1 MKTENKRASEDVK
14 EIKKEVVRNLIQQMI
29 DDDSEIMVELNNAW
43 AERNKNYDLI
53 YKHLNA
59 YNLADW
65 SSDVCSSDLV
75 DFYAYNLAEDFDKN
89 QLAELLLKG
98 NFNREAKYYRIDDN
112 GKIHTDWGEVIEVEE
127 IVEELLTFGVPAEI
141 ECYEFSDET
150 IANALRPRLVEY
162 MNTERKVGITLEES
176 EYILDDESVLFDDW
190 SDDDFIFCLSDSL
203 EDYRS
208 ELEN

>member
-1 MKTENKRASEDVK
+1 MKTENRQASKVVK

-29 DDDSEIMVELNNAW
+29 DEGSEIMVELNNAW

-53 YKHLNA
+53 YKPLDA
-59 YNLADW
+59 YNLT
-65 SSDVCSSDLV
+65 
-75 DFYAYNLAEDFDKN
+75 EDFDKN

-112 GKIHTDWGEVIEVEE
+112 GNIHTDWGEVIEVEE
-127 IVEELLTFGVPAEI
+127 IVEDILSFGLPDGV
-141 ECYEFSDET
+141 ECCDFSDET
-150 IANALRPRLVEY
+150 IANALRPHLVEY
-162 MNTERKVGITLEES
+162 VNKELKVGITLEES
-176 EYILDDESVLFDDW
+176 EYILDDESVLFDDC
-190 SDDDFIFCLSDSL
+190 SEDDFIFCLSDSL

>member
-14 EIKKEVVRNLIQQMI
+14 KIKKEVVRNLIQQMI
-29 DDDSEIMVELNNAW
+29 DDDNEIMVELNNAW

-53 YKHLNA
+53 YKPL
-59 YNLADW
+59 D
-65 SSDVCSSDLV
+65 
-75 DFYAYNLAEDFDKN
+75 AYNLAEDFDKN

-127 IVEELLTFGVPAEI
+127 IVEEILTFGVPAEI
-141 ECYEFSDET
+141 ECCEFSDET

>member
-1 MKTENKRASEDVK
+1 MKTENKRASEVVK

-53 YKHLNA
+53 YKPL
-59 YNLADW
+59 D
-65 SSDVCSSDLV
+65 
-75 DFYAYNLAEDFDKN
+75 AYNLAEDFDKN

-98 NFNREAKYYRIDDN
+98 NFNNEAKYYRIDDN
-112 GKIHTDWGEVIEVEE
+112 GNIHTDWGEVIEVEE
-127 IVEELLTFGVPAEI
+127 IVEEILTFGVPDGV

>member
-1 MKTENKRASEDVK
+1 MRTKNRQASKEVK
-14 EIKKEVVRNLIQQMI
+14 EIKTKVIRDLIQKMI

-43 AERNKNYDLI
+43 AERNRNYDLI
-53 YKHLNA
+53 YKPL
-59 YNLADW
+59 D
-65 SSDVCSSDLV
+65 
-75 DFYAYNLAEDFDKN
+75 AYNLAEDFDTN

-127 IVEELLTFGVPAEI
+127 IVEEILTFGVPDRV

-162 MNTERKVGITLEES
+162 VNTERKVGITLEES
-176 EYILDDESVLFDDW
+176 EYILDDESVLFDNW
-190 SDDDFIFCLSDSL
+190 SDDDFIICLSDSL
-203 EDYRS
+203 QDYRS

>member
-1 MKTENKRASEDVK
+1 MKTENKRASEVVK

-53 YKHLNA
+53 YKPL
-59 YNLADW
+59 D
-65 SSDVCSSDLV
+65 
-75 DFYAYNLAEDFDKN
+75 AYNLAEDFDKN

-98 NFNREAKYYRIDDN
+98 NFNSEAKYYRIDDN

-127 IVEELLTFGVPAEI
+127 IVEEILAFGVPAEI
-141 ECYEFSDET
+141 ECCEFSDET

>member
-1 MKTENKRASEDVK
+1 MKTENRRASNDVK

-29 DDDSEIMVELNNAW
+29 DDDNEIMVELNNAW

-53 YKHLNA
+53 YKPL
-59 YNLADW
+59 D
-65 SSDVCSSDLV
+65 
-75 DFYAYNLAEDFDKN
+75 AYNLAEDFDKN

-98 NFNREAKYYRIDDN
+98 NFNSEAKYYRIDDN
-112 GKIHTDWGEVIEVEE
+112 GKIHTDWGEVVEVEE
-127 IVEELLTFGVPAEI
+127 IVEEILTFGVPAEI
-141 ECYEFSDET
+141 ECCEFSDET

>member
-1 MKTENKRASEDVK
+1 MKTENKRANEVVK

-29 DDDSEIMVELNNAW
+29 DDGNEIMVELNNAW

-53 YKHLNA
+53 YKPL
-59 YNLADW
+59 D
-65 SSDVCSSDLV
+65 
-75 DFYAYNLAEDFDKN
+75 AYNLAEDFDKN

-98 NFNREAKYYRIDDN
+98 NFNSEAKYYRIDDN

-127 IVEELLTFGVPAEI
+127 IVEEILTFGVPDRV

>member
-1 MKTENKRASEDVK
+1 MKTENRQTSKAVK
-14 EIKKEVVRNLIQQMI
+14 EIKKKVIRGLIQKMI
-29 DDDSEIMVELNNAW
+29 EDDSEIMVELNNAW

-53 YKHLNA
+53 YKPL
-59 YNLADW
+59 D
-65 SSDVCSSDLV
+65 
-75 DFYAYNLAEDFDKN
+75 AYNLAEDFDKN

-98 NFNREAKYYRIDDN
+98 NFNSEAKYYRIDDN
-112 GKIHTDWGEVIEVEE
+112 GNIHTDWGEVIEVEE
-127 IVEELLTFGVPAEI
+127 IVEDILSFGVPAEI

-176 EYILDDESVLFDDW
+176 EYILDGESVLFDDW

>member
-1 MKTENKRASEDVK
+1 MKTENKRVSNDVK

-29 DDDSEIMVELNNAW
+29 DDDSEIMVELNNSW

-53 YKHLNA
+53 YKPL
-59 YNLADW
+59 D
-65 SSDVCSSDLV
+65 
-75 DFYAYNLAEDFDKN
+75 AYNLAEDFDKN

-127 IVEELLTFGVPAEI
+127 IVEEILTFGVPAEI
-141 ECYEFSDET
+141 ECCEFSDET

-176 EYILDDESVLFDDW
+176 EYALDDDSVLFGDW
-190 SDDDFIFCLSDSL
+190 SDDDFILCLKDDL

>member
-1 MKTENKRASEDVK
+1 MKTENRQASKVVK

-29 DDDSEIMVELNNAW
+29 DDDSEIMVELNNSW

-53 YKHLNA
+53 YKPL
-59 YNLADW
+59 D
-65 SSDVCSSDLV
+65 
-75 DFYAYNLAEDFDKN
+75 AYNLAEDFDKN

-98 NFNREAKYYRIDDN
+98 NFNSEAKYYRIDDN
-112 GKIHTDWGEVIEVEE
+112 GNIHTDWGEVIEVEE
-127 IVEELLTFGVPAEI
+127 IVEEILTFGVPAEI
-141 ECYEFSDET
+141 ECCEFSDET
-150 IANALRPRLVEY
+150 IANALRPHLVEY

>member
-1 MKTENKRASEDVK
+1 MKTENNRASEGIK

-29 DDDSEIMVELNNAW
+29 DDDSEIVVELNNAW

-53 YKHLNA
+53 YKPL
-59 YNLADW
+59 D
-65 SSDVCSSDLV
+65 
-75 DFYAYNLAEDFDKN
+75 AYNLAEDFDKN

-98 NFNREAKYYRIDDN
+98 NFNSKAKYYRIDDN

-127 IVEELLTFGVPAEI
+127 IVEELLTFGVPVEI
-141 ECYEFSDET
+141 LESYDFSDET

>member
-53 YKHLNA
+53 YKHL
-59 YNLADW
+59 D
-65 SSDVCSSDLV
+65 
-75 DFYAYNLAEDFDKN
+75 AYNLAEDFDKN

-98 NFNREAKYYRIDDN
+98 NFNSEAKYYRIDDN
-112 GKIHTDWGEVIEVEE
+112 GNIHTDWGEVIEVEE
-127 IVEELLTFGVPAEI
+127 IVEDILSFGVPAEI

>member
-1 MKTENKRASEDVK
+1 MKTENRQASKEVK
-14 EIKKEVVRNLIQQMI
+14 EIKKNVIRGLIQKMI
-29 DDDSEIMVELNNAW
+29 EDDSEIMVELNNAW

-53 YKHLNA
+53 YNHLD
-59 YNLADW
+59 AD
-65 SSDVCSSDLV
+65 
-75 DFYAYNLAEDFDKN
+75 NLAEDFDEKY
-89 QLAELLLKG
+89 LAELLMKG
-98 NFNREAKYYRIDDN
+98 NFNNEAKYYRVDDN
-112 GKIHTDWGEVIEVEE
+112 GNIHTDWGELIEVEE
-127 IVEELLTFGVPAEI
+127 IVEDILSFGLPDEI

>member
-14 EIKKEVVRNLIQQMI
+14 KIKKEVVRNLIQQMI
-29 DDDSEIMVELNNAW
+29 DDDNEIMVELNNAW

-53 YKHLNA
+53 YKPL
-59 YNLADW
+59 D
-65 SSDVCSSDLV
+65 
-75 DFYAYNLAEDFDKN
+75 AYNLAEDFDKN

-112 GKIHTDWGEVIEVEE
+112 GNIHTDWGEVIEVEE
-127 IVEELLTFGVPAEI
+127 IVEEILTFGVPAEI
-141 ECYEFSDET
+141 ECCEFSDET

>member
-1 MKTENKRASEDVK
+1 MRTKNRQASKEVK
-14 EIKKEVVRNLIQQMI
+14 EIKTKVIRDLIQKMI

-43 AERNKNYDLI
+43 AERNRNYDLI
-53 YKHLNA
+53 YKPL
-59 YNLADW
+59 D
-65 SSDVCSSDLV
+65 
-75 DFYAYNLAEDFDKN
+75 AYNLAEDFNTN

-127 IVEELLTFGVPAEI
+127 IVEEILTFGVPAEI

>member
-14 EIKKEVVRNLIQQMI
+14 EIKKEVVRNLIQKMI
-29 DDDSEIMVELNNAW
+29 DEGSEIMVELNNAW

-53 YKHLNA
+53 YKPL
-59 YNLADW
+59 D
-65 SSDVCSSDLV
+65 
-75 DFYAYNLAEDFDKN
+75 AYNLAEDFDKN

-98 NFNREAKYYRIDDN
+98 NFNSEAKYYRIDDN

-127 IVEELLTFGVPAEI
+127 IVEEILTFGVPAEI
-141 ECYEFSDET
+141 ECCEFSDET

-162 MNTERKVGITLEES
+162 MNTERKLGITLEES
-176 EYILDDESVLFDDW
+176 EYILGDESVLFDDW